1 MKEFICK
8 GEKIFRKEWNSKK
21 KQWELQESCLQEI
34 LASQGDIDVYGG
46 REIRQQ
52 LKEAGFKWNPFEKK
66 WFRRDEIGEEVER
79 LEKAVEMRKQMGM
92 IVSEQW
98 VRNALKKTTTFEQ
111 EQIEEIIRRAKEKSI
126 IF

>member
-1 MKEFICK
+1 
-8 GEKIFRKEWNSKK
+8 
-21 KQWELQESCLQEI
+21 
-34 LASQGDIDVYGG
+34 
-46 REIRQQ
+46 
-52 LKEAGFKWNPFEKK
+52 
-66 WFRRDEIGEEVER
+66 
-79 LEKAVEMRKQMGM
+79 M